1 MEGIKKII
9 IRYILVI
16 IIVIT
21 YTVVLLCFPQTVN
34 MLQELDF
41 SGYIRSIILLP
52 PIIFIVSFI
61 DGWINKDRLVKYLG
75 EESGMKG
82 HIIAFAFG
90 CLGVG
95 PIYVAFPIVAMV
107 FKKGATY
114 MNSIIII
121 GAWSVGRIQQVM
133 YEIPNMG
140 IVYTLLRLMLNF
152 VFILIISK
160 YIDKTTNKHDKN
172 FYDFTS

>member
-61 DGWINKDRLVKYLG
+61 DGWINKDRLVKYL
-75 EESGMKG
+75 EKN
-82 HIIAFAFG
+82 
-90 CLGVG
+90 LG
-95 PIYVAFPIVAMV
+95 
-107 FKKGATY
+107 
-114 MNSIIII
+114 
-121 GAWSVGRIQQVM
+121 
-133 YEIPNMG
+133 
-140 IVYTLLRLMLNF
+140 
-152 VFILIISK
+152 
-160 YIDKTTNKHDKN
+160 
-172 FYDFTS
+172 